1 MAIPMKSSTAQQ
13 FILELLQDKHAHF
26 TAHEVYV
33 HLKPR
38 LPSVNPSTV
47 YRALERLTN
56 AGEISVSDMG
66 TGAAVFEMVGSSPHH
81 HLVCQGCRRVITLD
95 NDLLQPLFGKIE
107 GQFGFQL
114 TTNHLILFGY
124 CQGCSS
130 TGASPN
136 NIPS

>member
-1 MAIPMKSSTAQQ
+1 MKSSTVQQ
-13 FILELLQDKHAHF
+13 FILELLREEHAHF
-26 TAHEVYV
+26 TAQEVYT

-66 TGAAVFEMVGSSPHH
+66 TGAAVFEKVGSSPHH
-81 HLVCQGCRRVITLD
+81 HLVCQGCQRVITID
-95 NDLLQPLFGKIE
+95 NEIIQPLFDKIE
-107 GQFGFQL
+107 KRFNYQL

-124 CQGCSS
+124 CQNCSLNQDEVHRRL
-130 TGASPN
+130 TV
-136 NIPS
+136 

>member
-1 MAIPMKSSTAQQ
+1 MKSSTVQQ
-13 FILELLQDKHAHF
+13 FILELLQEEHAHF
-26 TAHEVYV
+26 TAQEVYV

-66 TGAAVFEMVGSSPHH
+66 TGSAVYEMVGSSPHH
-81 HLVCQGCRRVITLD
+81 HLVCQGCNRVITLE
-95 NDLLQPLFGKIE
+95 NEIVQPLFAEVE
-107 GQFGFQL
+107 GQFSYQL

-124 CQGCSS
+124 CPECSGKHS
-130 TGASPN
+130 
-136 NIPS
+136 

>member
-1 MAIPMKSSTAQQ
+1 MKSSTVQQ
-13 FILELLQDKHAHF
+13 FILELLCEEHAHF
-26 TAHEVYV
+26 TAQEIYT

-66 TGAAVFEMVGSSPHH
+66 TGAAVYEMVGSSPHH
-81 HLVCQGCRRVITLD
+81 HLVCQGCHRVITVE
-95 NDLLQPLFGKIE
+95 NDIVQPFFDE
-107 GQFGFQL
+107 MEEQFGYQL

-124 CQGCSS
+124 CPACSS
-130 TGASPN
+130 KPG
-136 NIPS
+136 